1 MTITGVILAG
11 GLARRMNQQ
20 DKGLLLYRGL
30 PLVGYAINALSPLVT
45 ELFISA
51 NRHTDIYSQF
61 GYQVLTD
68 KNQQFDGPLAGVL
81 SALSVCQSPVL
92 VVMPCD
98 SPLIKTGHL
107 QKLITGLG
115 NESADIAV
123 AFDGQRQHNV
133 FLALKTT
140 LQDSLAAYLASGE
153 RKIDNW
159 LIQQHLTQVDFSQE
173 KAVFAN
179 INSPADL
186 AALSNQQLNL
196 SF

>member
-20 DKGLLLYRGL
+20 DKGLLLYRGQ
-30 PLVGYAINALSPLVT
+30 PLVSYAINALSPLVT

-51 NRHTDIYSQF
+51 NRHTDVYSQF
-61 GYQVLTD
+61 GYQVLVD
-68 KNQQFDGPLAGVL
+68 KNQSFDGPLAGIL
-81 SALSVCQSPVL
+81 TALSVCQSPVL

-98 SPLIKTGHL
+98 SPLIKTRHL

-123 AFDGQRQHNV
+123 AFDGQQRHNV

-140 LQDSLAAYLASGE
+140 LQSSLAAYLASGE
-153 RKIDNW
+153 RKIDSW
-159 LIQQHLTQVDFSQE
+159 LTQQRLTQVDFSQE

-179 INSPADL
+179 INTPADL
-186 AALSNQQLNL
+186 TALSD
-196 SF
+196 SED

>member
-20 DKGLLLYRGL
+20 DKGLLLYRGQ
-30 PLVGYAINALSPLVT
+30 PLVSYAINALSPLVT
-45 ELFISA
+45 ELLISA
-51 NRHTDIYSQF
+51 NRHTEIYSQF
-61 GYQVLTD
+61 GYQVLVD
-68 KNQQFDGPLAGVL
+68 KNQSFDGPLAGIL
-81 SALSVCQSPVL
+81 TALSVCQSPVL

-98 SPLIKTGHL
+98 SPLIKTRHL

-123 AFDGQRQHNV
+123 AFDGQQRHNV

-140 LQDSLAAYLASGE
+140 LQSSLAAYLASGE
-153 RKIDNW
+153 RKIDTW
-159 LIQQHLTQVDFSQE
+159 LSQQRLTQVDFSQE

-179 INSPADL
+179 INTPADL
-186 AALSNQQLNL
+186 TALSD
-196 SF
+196 SED

>member
-20 DKGLLLYRGL
+20 DKGLLLYRRQ
-30 PLVGYAINALSPLVT
+30 PLVSYAINALSPLVT

-51 NRHTDIYSQF
+51 NRHTEIYSQF
-61 GYQVLTD
+61 GYQVLVD
-68 KNQQFDGPLAGVL
+68 KNQSFDGPLAGIL
-81 SALSVCQSPVL
+81 TALSVCQSPVL

-98 SPLIKTGHL
+98 SPLIKTRHL

-123 AFDGQRQHNV
+123 AFDGQQRHNV

-140 LQDSLAAYLASGE
+140 LQSSLAAYLASGE
-153 RKIDNW
+153 RKIDSW
-159 LIQQHLTQVDFSQE
+159 LTQQRLTQVDFSQE

-179 INSPADL
+179 INTPADL
-186 AALSNQQLNL
+186 TALSD
-196 SF
+196 SED

>member
-20 DKGLLLYRGL
+20 DKGLLLYRGQ
-30 PLVGYAINALSPLVT
+30 PLVNYAINALSPLVT
-45 ELFISA
+45 QLFISA
-51 NRHTDIYSQF
+51 NRHTDVYSQF
-61 GYQVLTD
+61 GYQVLVD
-68 KNQQFDGPLAGVL
+68 KNQSFDGPLAGIL
-81 SALSVCQSPVL
+81 TALSVCQSPVL

-98 SPLIKTGHL
+98 SPLIKTCHL
-107 QKLITGLG
+107 QKLITGLD

-140 LQDSLAAYLASGE
+140 LQSSLAAYLASGE
-153 RKIDNW
+153 RKIDSW
-159 LIQQHLTQVDFSQE
+159 LTQQRLTQVDFSQE

-179 INSPADL
+179 INTPADL
-186 AALSNQQLNL
+186 TALSD
-196 SF
+196 SED